1 MKRVM
6 AGFIVLLF
14 LFSASNEANAALSIG
29 CNYFDPPRFFNETSS
44 ATFSNSLPL
53 NAGERL
59 AIQATYT
66 GQINIDI
73 IQFPVSQSYVNV
85 VTGWNTPST
94 YTFTVPP
101 LPQNANYQLRITFA
115 SSAPTVE
122 FSIGCEAAPA
132 APPEAPVPAMFTDGR
147 INPHPGAPVA
157 MWCQEDD
164 GLVVYGIDANSQG
177 YLSLYAPPD
186 LIASVP
192 AFPDANTLIATGANG
207 VRLYRL
213 STGELQVNAPA
224 SDGKEYVY
232 LWNDCAPD
240 SGVRYYI
247 LGG

>member
-14 LFSASNEANAALSIG
+14 LVSASNEANAAMSRG
-29 CNYFDPPRFFNETSS
+29 CDHYDPPRSFVSGAVESQGGARPFF
-44 ATFSNSLPL
+44 
-53 NAGERL
+53 AGERITIGVQ
-59 AIQATYT
+59 AQAT
-66 GQINIDI
+66 
-73 IQFPVSQSYVNV
+73 V
-85 VTGWNTPST
+85 
-94 YTFTVPP
+94 
-101 LPQNANYQLRITFA
+101 
-115 SSAPTVE
+115 TVE
-122 FSIGCEAAPA
+122 FYTSPILVLASSLTVTSDISFVVPVKPQGAFDQIRVFVTTIDSSEWSLGCEAAPA
-132 APPEAPVPAMFTDGR
+132 APPQAPVPAMFTDGR

-192 AFPDANTLIATGANG
+192 TLPNANTLIATGANG